1 MAITIKGLKSLR
13 TKLKNM
19 GGDSAAAIL
28 RAINQTTLLAEASAK
43 ANAPSSSSSQANS
56 TGSVSLRAGIEHE
69 VKSTTERIEG
79 RVFSNA
85 PHSVFVEMG
94 TGPVGAS
101 NHMGISPNVNPT
113 YTTRKSWAFP
123 IVIDGEETFRTTS
136 GQPARPFMYPA
147 AVEHKDTHSENIRR
161 ELVLAMRRLAK
172 GGG

>member
-1 MAITIKGLKSLR
+1 
-13 TKLKNM
+13 
-19 GGDSAAAIL
+19 
-28 RAINQTTLLAEASAK
+28 
-43 ANAPSSSSSQANS
+43 
-56 TGSVSLRAGIEHE
+56 VSLRAGIEHE

-147 AVEHKDTHSENIRR
+147 AQREHTARVIAGHAQAR
-161 ELVLAMRRLAK
+161 EGRWIND
-172 GGG
+172 